1 MKNGYDQFF
10 KAASGAKA
18 NATNR
23 KKPAVPPASFKLS
36 EERLRA
42 KLNVKPA
49 KRKAEIPVLSLI
61 FAMAAVG
68 VSAWLMIN
76 PERLETLLDK
86 VEVNFMGLAAAE
98 KAEKSEKASQ
108 TQDPKAEKTAAGDA
122 EHSDAKNSKNGTYS
136 EEEISHFAKLNDRK
150 KELDQREKELNELEE
165 ELHKQRVEVEGR
177 IQKLEEIRAQI
188 ASVLKERVTADEEK
202 VNKLVEFYSNMK
214 PKQAAEILQTINEEL
229 AVEVLGR
236 MKKKNA
242 AEVMNLLPATKA
254 QALSEKF
261 AGYKRK

>member
-10 KAASGAKA
+10 KAARSAKQQ
-18 NATNR
+18 
-23 KKPAVPPASFKLS
+23 KPSAPASFKLN
-36 EERLRA
+36 EERLRT
-42 KLNVKPA
+42 KLKVKRVRRET
-49 KRKAEIPVLSLI
+49 KIPVLSLV

-68 VSAWLMIN
+68 LSAWLMIH
-76 PERLETLLDK
+76 PDRLESFLDK
-86 VEVNFMGLAAAE
+86 VEINFIGAAS
-98 KAEKSEKASQ
+98 AEKSEKPSQ
-108 TQDPKAEKTAAGDA
+108 PVDPKAEKTAAGEPGHA
-122 EHSDAKNSKNGTYS
+122 ETKNPKAESYG

-177 IQKLEEIRAQI
+177 IQKLEEIRTQI

-242 AEVMNLLPATKA
+242 AEVMNLIPAAKA
-254 QALSEKF
+254 QTLSEKF

>member
-10 KAASGAKA
+10 KAARNAKQQ
-18 NATNR
+18 
-23 KKPAVPPASFKLS
+23 KPQASSPSFKLS
-36 EERLRA
+36 EEKLRS
-42 KLNVKPA
+42 KLNVKRA
-49 KRKAEIPVLSLI
+49 RRKADVPIVSLT

-68 VSAWLMIN
+68 LSAWLMMN
-76 PERLETLLDK
+76 PEHLEGLLDK
-86 VEVNFMGLAAAE
+86 VEINFMGLASAE
-98 KAEKSEKASQ
+98 KAEKPSQPQAS
-108 TQDPKAEKTAAGDA
+108 KAEKSAVGEPGTT
-122 EHSDAKNSKNGTYS
+122 EAKSAKPESYS

-188 ASVLKERVTADEEK
+188 ASVLKERVATDEEK

-214 PKQAAEILQTINEEL
+214 PKQAADILMTINEEL
-229 AVEVLGR
+229 AVEVLGK

-242 AEVMNLLPATKA
+242 AEVMNLLPAAKA
-254 QALSEKF
+254 QTLSEKF

>member
-10 KAASGAKA
+10 KTARNAKQQ
-18 NATNR
+18 
-23 KKPAVPPASFKLS
+23 KPAAPTPSFKLS
-36 EERLRA
+36 EERLRT
-42 KLNVKPA
+42 KIKVKPA
-49 KRKAEIPVLSLI
+49 RRKTEVPVLSLV

-68 VSAWLMIN
+68 LSAWLMIH
-76 PERLETLLDK
+76 PDRLESILDK
-86 VEVNFMGLAAAE
+86 VEINFMGAASAE
-98 KAEKSEKASQ
+98 KTEKPSQ
-108 TQDPKAEKTAAGDA
+108 PQDPKAEKTAAG
-122 EHSDAKNSKNGTYS
+122 EPGHSETKNSKAESYS

-177 IQKLEEIRAQI
+177 IVKLEEIRTQI

-242 AEVMNLLPATKA
+242 AEVMNLLPAAKA
-254 QALSEKF
+254 QTLSEKF